1 MTGGFAYFG
10 LFLVIT
16 ANAVGQ
22 VLFKVTADYVRA
34 HPEQG
39 ITAYLNNPWIWSAL
53 ALYGGAIV
61 LWLKVL
67 QSLPLSVAYPAMA
80 LVFVFV
86 PLAGVVL
93 FDETQGFRFFAG
105 IALIVLGVW
114 LTSVRPL

>member
-1 MTGGFAYFG
+1 MGGGFNYIG
-10 LFLVIT
+10 LFLVIA

-22 VLFKVTADYVRA
+22 VLFKLTANYVRA

-39 ITAYLNNPWIWSAL
+39 MAAYVSNPWIWGAL

-61 LWLKVL
+61 LWIKVL
-67 QSLPLSVAYPAMA
+67 QSAPLSVAYPAMA

-93 FDETQGFRFFAG
+93 FNETQGFRFFAG
-105 IALIVLGVW
+105 IALIVFGIW
-114 LTSVRPL
+114 LTSAKL